1 LLFFTINCETEIHL
15 HVLLYVQIKAI
26 YPSTPGLTP
35 LATSGILSSTRQLQ
49 SRRLRIKNSWY
60 ELISSLLLACA
71 AKRREGMINPFHPQ
85 GCLLLGLLRFHPT
98 LAADT
103 ATQNPRVG
111 LIRSRSQ
118 QIDFRLLLTARRS
131 QLSATDPTRKAL
143 AVIDGLTK
151 EIERTPK
158 VGT

>member
-1 LLFFTINCETEIHL
+1 VKLRSISTYCGMCKSKPCIHPLL
-15 HVLLYVQIKAI
+15 VLLPEPRQGYSQVLVSSIAVGF
-26 YPSTPGLTP
+26 GLRITGMS
-35 LATSGILSSTRQLQ
+35 LF
-49 SRRLRIKNSWY
+49 RRLCSHVQPNDVKD
-60 ELISSLLLACA
+60 
-71 AKRREGMINPFHPQ
+71 PFHPQ